1 MGEVPA
7 ILDIEASG
15 FGRGS
20 YPIEVGI
27 VDSAGAMFCS
37 LIQPEP
43 EWQHWDASAE
53 AIHGISR
60 ATLCRYGKPP
70 LWVAQQINSHL
81 RGQVVYCDA
90 WAHDY
95 PWLARL
101 FDVVDLVPQ
110 FKLADLRCL
119 LSEAEARHWHAVLSQ
134 VRLEQALQRHRA
146 SSDARILQLTL
157 QKLRQNL
164 GGAGE
169 PAAVGA
175 ELAEGHGNGNGKANG
190 HAHGRGA
197 PGEWSERKQS

>member
-1 MGEVPA
+1 MGEIPA

-20 YPIEVGI
+20 YPIEVGF

-53 AIHGISR
+53 AVHGISR
-60 ATLCRYGKPP
+60 ATLCRHGKPP

-119 LSEAEARHWHAVLSQ
+119 LSEAEASHWHAVLNQ

-164 GGAGE
+164 GGASE
-169 PAAVGA
+169 PTEQAVA
-175 ELAEGHGNGNGKANG
+175 NGGSNGYSNG

-197 PGEWSERKQS
+197 PAS